1 MRIFGKQTAGKD
13 CGCQAPS
20 IKAAAVN
27 PDETEAAVKILG
39 SGCAKCAALEKAV
52 RTAAEAV
59 SYTHLTLPTKRE
71 VYMLEGADL

>member
-1 MRIFGKQTAGKD
+1 MRIFGKQTAGKA

-39 SGCAKCAALEKAV
+39 SGCAKCAALEKAGFTEIES
-52 RTAAEAV
+52 RRE
-59 SYTHLTLPTKRE
+59 TKKHWLC
-71 VYMLEGADL
+71 MLAKK